1 MTTPKKT
8 TPKTVSAKAE
18 DLDQEVRAGK
28 KLFVKWKNISLEI
41 DDLANDRGWEE
52 AADILDGLA
61 SVNGFSGMKSALK
74 DLLGEAQYT
83 SLSALTLKEF
93 VSLVEVIA
101 ERIQVSFGT
110 AGE

>member
-1 MTTPKKT
+1 
-8 TPKTVSAKAE
+8 
-18 DLDQEVRAGK
+18 
-28 KLFVKWKNISLEI
+28 
-41 DDLANDRGWEE
+41 
-52 AADILDGLA
+52 
-61 SVNGFSGMKSALK
+61 MKSALK
-74 DLLGEAQYT
+74 DLLGEAQYS